1 VSDVQATEVH
11 PILKASPETREKIRL
26 QLGTKTDVEVGHATP
41 ASLPP
46 SIGMTIPV
54 MNEDWS
60 EHNQAAA

>member
-1 VSDVQATEVH
+1 MSDVQVTEVH
-11 PILKASPETREKIRL
+11 PILKASAETREKIRP
-26 QLGTKTDVEVGHATP
+26 QLGTKTEVEVGHAIP

-46 SIGMTIPV
+46 SIGMTVPV